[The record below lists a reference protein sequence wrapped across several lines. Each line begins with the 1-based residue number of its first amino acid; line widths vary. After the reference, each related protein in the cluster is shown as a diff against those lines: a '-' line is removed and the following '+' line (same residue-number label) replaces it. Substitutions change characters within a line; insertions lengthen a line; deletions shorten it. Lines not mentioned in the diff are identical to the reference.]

1 MQEEVFNYWA
11 TLIILVAFVCIF
23 PIYIVKTK
31 GRGLPFWGLSACVVV
46 LFLFLPML
54 SLGFIRDVLP
64 TLWLSVNEPSGPDAP
79 SVQMLAGSLYKL
91 ARLDQ
96 VYVVLAILFILVSV
110 GQSCMA
116 AWMLYVRHNRE
127 SLIRAIRF
135 MWCSGMMVVLATG
148 VLPLVILRSHGFELV
163 KQSWWVL
170 TAYLVILAA
179 ITCYLRVRPEIAQF
193 YPISHQAHSG
203 KRK

>member
-1 MQEEVFNYWA
+1 MQEEVFNYWG
-11 TLIILVAFVCIF
+11 TLFILVAFVCIF
-23 PIYIVKTK
+23 PVYVVKTK
-31 GRGLPFWGLSACVVV
+31 GRGLPYWGLSACVVI

-64 TLWLSVNEPSGPDAP
+64 TLWLSVNEPTGSDAP

-127 SLIRAIRF
+127 SLVRAIRF
-135 MWCSGMMVVLATG
+135 MWCSGVMVLLSTG
-148 VLPLVILRSHGFELV
+148 ILPLVILRSHGLALV
-163 KQSWWVL
+163 KESWWVL
-170 TAYLVILAA
+170 IIYLLVLAG
-179 ITCYLRVRPEIAQF
+179 ITCYLKIRPEIAEF
-193 YPISHQAHSG
+193 YPPSHQSRSG
-203 KRK
+203 KRG

>member
-1 MQEEVFNYWA
+1 MQEEVFNYWG
-11 TLIILVAFVCIF
+11 TLFILVAFVCIF
-23 PIYIVKTK
+23 PIYVVKTR
-31 GRGLPFWGLSACVVV
+31 GRGLPFWGLSTCVVV

-64 TLWLSVNEPSGPDAP
+64 TLWLSVMEPTGSDAP
-79 SVQMLAGSLYKL
+79 SIQMLAGSLHKM

-96 VYVVLAILFILVSV
+96 VYVVLAIMFILVSV

-127 SLIRAIRF
+127 SLLRAIRF
-135 MWCSGMMVVLATG
+135 MWCSGAMVVLATG
-148 VLPLVILRSHGFELV
+148 VLPLVILRSHGLTLV

-170 TAYLVILAA
+170 TAYILVLAA
-179 ITCYLRVRPEIAQF
+179 VTAYLRMRPEIAEF
-193 YPISHQAHSG
+193 YPVSHQDHSA